1 MPTPQEKELY
11 LAGRWEIDG
20 RRLRYEAGSDI
31 CLAALQIL
39 VEFLA
44 DTQSP
49 YFACVHPQENI
60 DQVVGLIARARE
72 IIRLESECAEVN
84 DMDLWPV
91 WLKDVADILPRLWD

>member
-1 MPTPQEKELY
+1 MPTTQEKEQY
-11 LAGRWEIDG
+11 LSGRWEIDG

-31 CLAALQIL
+31 CHATLQIL

-49 YFACVHPQENI
+49 YFVCVHPQENI
-60 DQVVGLIARARE
+60 DRVVDLIARGRD
-72 IIRLESECAEVN
+72 IVKDDDPN
-84 DMDLWPV
+84 QGDMDRWPA